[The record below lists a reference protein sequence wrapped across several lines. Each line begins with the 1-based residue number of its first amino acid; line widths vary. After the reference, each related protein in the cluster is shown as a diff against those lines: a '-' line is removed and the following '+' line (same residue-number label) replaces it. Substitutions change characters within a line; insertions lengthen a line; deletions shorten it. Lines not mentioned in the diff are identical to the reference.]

1 MSCLLILLLS
11 MSVLIS
17 SALVARFDPGLPAI
31 SGASLASSRVQA
43 PSSFT
48 LVNVPIVEENS
59 HDRQQVE
66 PTIAIDPRNPN
77 IIVAGAQD
85 YRLKEFGQH
94 RWHGYYRSTDGGQTW
109 TSMLLPGFPGDP
121 SPEGIASPLH
131 RSNTLSDPVLA
142 FDRKGDVYYTGIA
155 FNITNGVAQSS
166 LVAFVAK
173 YVNDGAD
180 YSGATVIHGPL
191 NDDKPWI
198 VVDTS
203 GGQYDGN
210 VYLAFDANLTST
222 SHFATVLTHSSDGGR
237 NFSEP
242 FYVPKDETGEL
253 PGLTVDPSGDVYV
266 SSDCFNPVTGAS
278 LNYVQVS
285 KVTNGGTS
293 LAHNVKAVTN
303 ACFLGLSSTLPGGS
317 FRDFTIPQI
326 ASDSNAVYLVRDDRG
341 LGSSNV
347 LFTKSMDG
355 GITWTSSIMV
365 NDFVTG
371 TRTCCVPTQHFF
383 PSIAVS
389 GGIVNIAWYDSRLN
403 NATTLNTLDVYY
415 AYSMSGGKS
424 FSPNIRVTTASFDP
438 NAVRRSDAPNNN
450 EPFIG
455 DYIQIA
461 ATPISAHVIWTDN
474 RFACDTVDMSGGYSC
489 QDQDA
494 MTARIDPP
502 DFNLAT
508 SPKSLSLVQGQTGT
522 ANVTLGIISG
532 FSGNVTIVT
541 SISPEGLRTTTPAPE
556 DLNVSADGNRSFLLY
571 FSPTFTTPPR
581 TYTMNITGSSGPRL
595 HTAILSLT
603 VQPFASF
610 PSPGAL
616 RFPSFNGPNAI
627 YVYIGVILLTVAV
640 GLVCRVADF
649 PEIEEKASPSS
660 FDTYPRLTNSSE
672 PDLASSQYVDVSVF
686 SSDIGNVCHT
696 QEQSCLDNSRYIF
709 QLLMNDFWSAKVSE
723 VCVHY
728 QVPIICDNRSHF
740 PGSLTQYSLLSQ
752 ALYLCQRRL
761 ITERNDLHRDRLL
774 SAQGLG

>member
-1 MSCLLILLLS
+1 
-11 MSVLIS
+11 
-17 SALVARFDPGLPAI
+17 
-31 SGASLASSRVQA
+31 
-43 PSSFT
+43 
-48 LVNVPIVEENS
+48 
-59 HDRQQVE
+59 
-66 PTIAIDPRNPN
+66 
-77 IIVAGAQD
+77 
-85 YRLKEFGQH
+85 
-94 RWHGYYRSTDGGQTW
+94 
-109 TSMLLPGFPGDP
+109 
-121 SPEGIASPLH
+121 LH

-266 SSDCFNPVTGAS
+266 SSDAFNPVTGAS

-317 FRDFTIPQI
+317 FSDFTIPQI
-326 ASDSNAVYLVRDDRG
+326 ASDSNAVYLVRDDCG
-341 LGSSNV
+341 LGNSNV

-355 GITWTSSIMV
+355 GITWTPSIMV
-365 NDFVTG
+365 NDFVTE
-371 TRTCCVPTQHFF
+371 TRACCIPTQHFF

-403 NATTLNTLDVYY
+403 NNETALNALDVYD
-415 AYSMSGGKS
+415 AYSVNDGVS
-424 FSPNIRVTTASFDP
+424 FSRNVRITTASFNP
-438 NAVRRSDAPNNN
+438 NAVKRSDAPNNS

-461 ATPISAHVIWTDN
+461 ATPFRAHVIWTDN
-474 RFACDTVDMSGGYSC
+474 RFACDTRDMIGGYGC
-489 QDQDA
+489 EDQDV
-494 MTARIDPP
+494 MTAGIDLP
-502 DFNLAT
+502 DFNLTT
-508 SPKSLSLVQGQTGT
+508 SPASLTLIQGQIGATNIT
-522 ANVTLGIISG
+522 ISSMSG
-532 FSGNVTIVT
+532 FSGNVTIAF
-541 SISPEGLRTTTPAPE
+541 SISHEGLSSTTPAPRGVNIST
-556 DLNVSADGNRSFLLY
+556 DTKKSFLLS
-571 FSPTFTTPPR
+571 FSPTSTTPAR
-581 TYTMNITGSSGPRL
+581 VYKMNITGSSGPRV
-595 HTAILSLT
+595 HTAEFSVT

-610 PSPGAL
+610 PSPGSI

-627 YVYIGVILLTVAV
+627 YAYVGAAFVIVGVALAAGLL
-640 GLVCRVADF
+640 
-649 PEIEEKASPSS
+649 
-660 FDTYPRLTNSSE
+660 
-672 PDLASSQYVDVSVF
+672 
-686 SSDIGNVCHT
+686 
-696 QEQSCLDNSRYIF
+696 IF
-709 QLLMNDFWSAKVSE
+709 
-723 VCVHY
+723 
-728 QVPIICDNRSHF
+728 
-740 PGSLTQYSLLSQ
+740 
-752 ALYLCQRRL
+752 
-761 ITERNDLHRDRLL
+761 DRLKRRR
-774 SAQGLG
+774 APPPAIPPTIN